1 MTTEGFCERCN
12 TPIVKHARFCH
23 GCGVSIADAI
33 TGEFELYDL
42 NRFFT
47 YAVDLCCIAGVDG
60 RFKRVNPAFQRVL
73 GWPPEELLTK
83 PFVDFVH
90 PEDQSGTLAEVGK
103 LSGGQT
109 TLSFENRYRCKDG
122 SYKRLQWTSYPES
135 GTGLLYAI
143 AREVQ

>member
-1 MTTEGFCERCN
+1 MTAKDLCQRCKTDLVAN
-12 TPIVKHARFCH
+12 ARFCH
-23 GCGVSIADAI
+23 ACGVGVVDAV

-83 PFVDFVH
+83 PFMEFVH
-90 PEDQSGTLAEVGK
+90 PDDRSETVAEIGK
-103 LSGGQT
+103 LSSGQA
-109 TLSFENRYRCKDG
+109 TLSFANRYRCKDG
-122 SYKRLQWTSYPES
+122 SYKQLQWTSYPEP

-143 AREVQ
+143 AREVI